1 MKTHTHVIWH
11 GTKNSVNEQL
21 LLSSYSGFFGGG
33 FGVFFCCFGNA
44 ILVDKLTTNLQ
55 LCVNF
60 EAIIHYM
67 YYLFSTCDHSKHIH
81 YNSLLHYQ
89 TCVTN

>member
-11 GTKNSVNEQL
+11 GTKNLVNEQL
-21 LLSSYSGFFGGG
+21 LLISYSA
-33 FGVFFCCFGNA
+33 VFFCLLSNA

-67 YYLFSTCDHSKHIH
+67 YYLFSTCYHSKHIH
-81 YNSLLHYQ
+81 YNSLLHDQ

>member
-1 MKTHTHVIWH
+1 MKTHTHVIWY

-21 LLSSYSGFFGGG
+21 LLSSYSGFWVFLC
-33 FGVFFCCFGNA
+33 VFFFCLFGNA

-67 YYLFSTCDHSKHIH
+67 YYLFSTCLYHSKHIH
-81 YNSLLHYQ
+81 
-89 TCVTN
+89 